1 MTVRCRRFA
10 NQLHGRFGL
19 SRPCW
24 STNATRPPCCRSG
37 AARRIDDQAAAIIL
51 QQYFDE
57 YAHYP
62 ELDAEALYAALARQV
77 KDALASADNVALV
90 GIYSGGAW
98 LADRLAAELQLEARA
113 SATST
118 SPSTATTMPKRACR
132 PRSSRAISR
141 FDVDGATILLVDDVL
156 YTGRTTRAAINELF
170 DYGRPARIMLAA
182 LVDRGE
188 RELPI
193 AADFVA
199 HTLALR
205 PGERLVLQRA
215 DDGKLS
221 FTS

>member
-1 MTVRCRRFA
+1 MP
-10 NQLHGRFGL
+10 H
-19 SRPCW
+19 
-24 STNATRPPCCRSG
+24 
-37 AARRIDDQAAAIIL
+37 
-51 QQYFDE
+51 
-57 YAHYP
+57 P

-77 KDALASADNVALV
+77 KDALASVDNVALV

-98 LADRLAAELQLEARA
+98 LADRLAADLQLTGRLGYIDVSFYRDDYAEKGLPAEVK
-113 SATST
+113 
-118 SPSTATTMPKRACR
+118 PSHIP
-132 PRSSRAISR
+132 

-199 HTLALR
+199 HTVALS

-215 DDGKLS
+215 DDGKFS
-221 FTS
+221 FTVDHA

>member
-1 MTVRCRRFA
+1 MP
-10 NQLHGRFGL
+10 H
-19 SRPCW
+19 
-24 STNATRPPCCRSG
+24 
-37 AARRIDDQAAAIIL
+37 
-51 QQYFDE
+51 
-57 YAHYP
+57 P
-62 ELDAEALYAALARQV
+62 ELDAEALYTVLARQV
-77 KDALASADNVALV
+77 KDALASVDNVALV

-98 LADRLAAELQLEARA
+98 LADRLAAELQLAGRLGYIDVSFYRDDYAEKGLPAEVK
-113 SATST
+113 
-118 SPSTATTMPKRACR
+118 PSHIP
-132 PRSSRAISR
+132 

-199 HTLALR
+199 HTVALR

-221 FTS
+221 FTVDHA

>member
-1 MTVRCRRFA
+1 MP
-10 NQLHGRFGL
+10 H
-19 SRPCW
+19 
-24 STNATRPPCCRSG
+24 
-37 AARRIDDQAAAIIL
+37 
-51 QQYFDE
+51 
-57 YAHYP
+57 P

-77 KDALASADNVALV
+77 KDALAAAESVALV

-98 LADRLAAELQLEARA
+98 LADRLAAELQLDSGRLGYIDVSFYRDDYAEKGLPADV
-113 SATST
+113 
-118 SPSTATTMPKRACR
+118 KRSQI
-132 PRSSRAISR
+132 P
-141 FDVDGATILLVDDVL
+141 FDVNGATILLVDDVL

-199 HTLALR
+199 HTLKLA

-215 DDGKLS
+215 DVGKFS
-221 FTS
+221 FTVDHA

>member
-1 MTVRCRRFA
+1 MP
-10 NQLHGRFGL
+10 H
-19 SRPCW
+19 
-24 STNATRPPCCRSG
+24 
-37 AARRIDDQAAAIIL
+37 
-51 QQYFDE
+51 
-57 YAHYP
+57 P

-77 KDALASADNVALV
+77 KDALASVDNVALV

-98 LADRLAAELQLEARA
+98 LADRLAADLQLAGRGRLGYIDVSFYRDDYAEKGLPAEVK
-113 SATST
+113 
-118 SPSTATTMPKRACR
+118 PSHVP
-132 PRSSRAISR
+132 

-199 HTLALR
+199 QTVALN

-215 DDGKLS
+215 DDGKFS
-221 FTS
+221 FTVDHA

>member
-1 MTVRCRRFA
+1 MP
-10 NQLHGRFGL
+10 H
-19 SRPCW
+19 
-24 STNATRPPCCRSG
+24 
-37 AARRIDDQAAAIIL
+37 
-51 QQYFDE
+51 
-57 YAHYP
+57 P

-77 KDALASADNVALV
+77 KDALASVDNVALV

-98 LADRLAAELQLEARA
+98 LADRLAADLQLAGRLGYIDVSFYRDDYAEKGLPAEVK
-113 SATST
+113 
-118 SPSTATTMPKRACR
+118 PSHIP
-132 PRSSRAISR
+132 

-199 HTLALR
+199 HTVALS

-215 DDGKLS
+215 DDGKFS
-221 FTS
+221 FTVDHA

>member
-1 MTVRCRRFA
+1 M
-10 NQLHGRFGL
+10 
-19 SRPCW
+19 P
-24 STNATRPPCCRSG
+24 
-37 AARRIDDQAAAIIL
+37 
-51 QQYFDE
+51 
-57 YAHYP
+57 YP
-62 ELDAEALYAALARQV
+62 ELDAEALYAALARQE
-77 KDALASADNVALV
+77 KDALASVDNVALV

-98 LADRLAAELQLEARA
+98 LADRLAADLQLTGRLGYIDVSFYRDDYAEKGLPAEVK
-113 SATST
+113 
-118 SPSTATTMPKRACR
+118 PSHIP
-132 PRSSRAISR
+132 

-199 HTLALR
+199 HTVALS

-215 DDGKLS
+215 DDGKFS
-221 FTS
+221 FTVDHA